1 MLVVSVKC
9 SGKRNAP
16 GRRRSRDH
24 AVFDEFQLVGF
35 LGGLV
40 GFFPF
45 GGGGEFGGRG
55 GLALFEEAV
64 GAEDDAVGIPE
75 PDETEAADGF
85 EFEEAV
91 AEGVDLLFVL
101 GKSVVAGVIEEFGE
115 LCEFVGITISG
126 GGAEVFRR
134 AMGAVWSR

>member
-1 MLVVSVKC
+1 MSRIRSFVVS
-9 SGKRNAP
+9 G
-16 GRRRSRDH
+16 
-24 AVFDEFQLVGF
+24 EFQFVGF

-55 GLALFEEAV
+55 GLAFFEEAV

-75 PDETEAADGF
+75 PDETESADGL

-101 GKSVVAGVIEEFGE
+101 GSPCSQE
-115 LCEFVGITISG
+115 
-126 GGAEVFRR
+126 
-134 AMGAVWSR
+134 WSRSLVSLAYSSGWTFAVLVRKSSAGQWEPSARR